1 MSTDGPDGD
10 FVYDG
15 RLVFNGIYSTSVLNA
30 DFDFDEI
37 VSQELTDFSEGN
49 IGSPGRGYRTFPFL
63 EMVFDEPRVS
73 EQIEVLLEKTNALQ
87 YSEEIWEYQ
96 EVEVD
101 SEVQQAPAKT
111 GLSSFDAF
119 WAKPDYLFV
128 RGNKTEA
135 KQAGDLLSAKFD
147 EYLNI
152 TEIEFSPDFLLWLFS
167 KEKNSERLPGQ
178 LSVNM
183 LTDARFESDEPD
195 LFGQQGRVEDSTDVT
210 KSTPVLMGVLR
221 QMGIID
227 LEGVFSI
234 AGVFI
239 RARISSEGRV
249 HVLADHAIE
258 GSPDIERMAIS
269 IAFLKELIN
278 LFDQWVDMEGEQK
291 YPPEQFFE
299 DIYEECERQGVEI
312 RFSIDDVIREYRQK
326 GGPEKYNQYQS
337 GFDEFANQNTE

>member
-1 MSTDGPDGD
+1 MSTDGPEEE
-10 FVYDG
+10 FTYDG
-15 RLVFNGIYSTSVLNA
+15 RLVFNGVYSTTVLNTE
-30 DFDFDEI
+30 FDFNEI
-37 VSQELTDFSEGN
+37 VSEELTDFAEGN
-49 IGSPGRGYRTFPFL
+49 IGSPGRGYRTLPFL
-63 EMVFDEPRVS
+63 EMVSDEPRVG
-73 EQIEVLLEKTNALQ
+73 EQIETFLDEIHALQ
-87 YSEEIWEYQ
+87 YLEEIWEYQ
-96 EVEVD
+96 EVEID
-101 SEVQQAPAKT
+101 GEVQEAPVKT
-111 GLSSFDAF
+111 GESSFDAF
-119 WAKPDYLFV
+119 WAEPDYIFV
-128 RGNKTEA
+128 RGNKGEA
-135 KQAGDLLSAKFD
+135 NQAGKLLSKTLD
-147 EYLNI
+147 EYLDI

-167 KEKNSERLPGQ
+167 KEKNSEGLPGP

-234 AGVFI
+234 AGVFV

-258 GSPDIERMAIS
+258 GSPDIERMSIS
-269 IAFLKELIN
+269 IAFLKELIG
-278 LFDQWVDMEGEQK
+278 LFDQWQQMESERK

-299 DIYEECERQGVEI
+299 DIYNECERQGVEI

-326 GGPEKYNQYQS
+326 GGPEEYNQYQS
-337 GFDEFANQNTE
+337 GIGEFTD